1 VERIELLARAGD
13 RAIASGYVQSSVTAG
28 EYRIY
33 PSRASRDRWIGSG
46 QRVRFVD
53 GREVVL
59 VVTESRTR
67 QVTWVTGRE
76 A

>member
-1 VERIELLARAGD
+1 MERIELLARTGD
-13 RAIASGYVQSSVTAG
+13 RAIAMQASHTAG

-33 PSRASRDRWIGSG
+33 PTRASRARWVGVS
-46 QRVRFVD
+46 QRMRFID
-53 GREVVL
+53 GREAVL

-76 A
+76 I

>member
-1 VERIELLARAGD
+1 VERIELLARTGD
-13 RAIASGYVQSSVTAG
+13 RAIASGYVQASLTAG

-33 PSRASRDRWIGSG
+33 PTKASRARWVGVS
-46 QRVRFVD
+46 QRVRFLD
-53 GREVVL
+53 GREAVL

-76 A
+76 V